1 MKHLFDAG
9 VQFFFFDEFA
19 AVELVEAN
27 LDLIFKPLVVGEKAG
42 DGFLDQFVGTTAGA
56 AGEVVELGFL
66 GFREMDFHDFRIDE
80 NELATD
86 AHG

>member
-27 LDLIFKPLVVGEKAG
+27 LDLIFKPLVVG
-42 DGFLDQFVGTTAGA
+42 D
-56 AGEVVELGFL
+56 VELGFL